1 MWHTN
6 ILCVGSET
14 AGDELLWWGGY
25 SGISYLKWIV
35 FIGHLT
41 FKKLPHSRF
50 FFPFLLK
57 PVHYEWLL
65 GLFSISA
72 LPWSHPVAFLHSYLS
87 CWPASEWLCRGH
99 LPFEHNPRNTLDVI
113 FLSDRSEVSELHHW
127 QTPTQPLML
136 NTDSNDTH
144 DCVS

>member
-50 FFPFLLK
+50 FPLSF
-57 PVHYEWLL
+57 ET
-65 GLFSISA
+65 SA
-72 LPWSHPVAFLHSYLS
+72 LWMVTWSFFNFSPSLKSS
-87 CWPASEWLCRGH
+87 CCVSS
-99 LPFEHNPRNTLDVI
+99 
-113 FLSDRSEVSELHHW
+113 FLSFMLACEWVIMQRSSPFWTQSQEHFRRHFLVRSEVSELHHW